1 MIVSTTELPS
11 IDRIGEFK
19 LCNPVFDFTYRNPTN
34 IVHLYNYGGKVRIN
48 SREYQFA
55 PGDITCIQ
63 GGSVYSYSSDQPGR
77 HWCVHFYDMPIGPDS
92 GIVIPEFIPLG
103 GNSLFIAEQLK
114 HISSL
119 FNAMGTNPGM
129 MVLEAR
135 YRLKALLLSFSIIS
149 AQKRGARSRG
159 SFTWD
164 KILNWIDDNLSEP
177 ISTAELAKMA
187 NLTANTFSQKFKK
200 QYNVTISQFI
210 LRKRID
216 KARSLL
222 TTTTLTIYEV
232 GSAVGI
238 ADPQYFN
245 KQFHKVAGVSPS
257 QYRDKN
263 QEYISQVASDLAT
276 KGGFWDHSP
285 LRSSTSS

>member
-1 MIVSTTELPS
+1 MAMKISTTELPC
-11 IDRIGEFK
+11 IDRIGEFS

-34 IVHLYNYGGKVRIN
+34 ILHLYNYSGLVRIN

-63 GGSVYSYSSDQPGR
+63 GGSVYSYSSAEPGK
-77 HWCVHFYDMPIGPDS
+77 HWCVHFYDMPTGTDK
-92 GIVIPEFIPLG
+92 GIEIPEFIPLG
-103 GNSLFIAEQLK
+103 INSLFLAEQIK
-114 HISSL
+114 HISTL
-119 FNAMGTNPGM
+119 FNTMGTNTNTVLM
-129 MVLEAR
+129 NLEAR
-135 YRLKALLLSFSIIS
+135 YRLKALLLSVSILLTG
-149 AQKRGARSRG
+149 QKRGSRSKG

-200 QYNVTISQFI
+200 QYNVTISQYI

-232 GSAVGI
+232 GAAVGI

-245 KQFHKVAGVSPS
+245 KQFHKVTGVSPS
-257 QYRDKN
+257 RYRDEN
-263 QEYISQVASDLAT
+263 QDYLSQVASDLAT
-276 KGGFWDHSP
+276 KGGFWS
-285 LRSSTSS
+285 